1 MSVTIYT
8 ALTSSQKDQILALDN
23 GFPLD
28 DADFF
33 ALYEQDETICSAA
46 AFIQED
52 ETAFECYA
60 FTAPDFR
67 RKGFFY
73 EVLDFVIDELDE
85 EVEFMF
91 YTNGKEP
98 ATLAALETLEAE
110 LVLEEHMMEI
120 HLSDW
125 IISVP
130 KCSGQT
136 MPAPQ
141 KTIPSQPLTVHTAD
155 IDGTETLQYETASGK
170 VNISVFSS
178 YYYLYGFEIREEL
191 RGKGHGTVFLSQV
204 MKDLASRNPLPLRL
218 QVSGDNLPALALY
231 KKTGFQITETLFGY
245 LY

>member
-1 MSVTIYT
+1 MAVTIYT
-8 ALTSSQKDQILALDN
+8 ALKPAQKDQILALDN
-23 GFPLD
+23 AFPLE

-33 ALYEQDETICSAA
+33 ALYEHDETVCSAA

-52 ETAFECYA
+52 DTVFECYA
-60 FTAPDFR
+60 FTAPDYR
-67 RKGFFY
+67 RNGFFS
-73 EVLDFVIDELDE
+73 EILDSVIDELDE
-85 EVEFMF
+85 DTEFMF

-98 ATLAALETLEAE
+98 SALAALEALEAE

-120 HLSDW
+120 SLSDW
-125 IISVP
+125 ISAEHA
-130 KCSGQT
+130 S
-136 MPAPQ
+136 ANN
-141 KTIPSQPLTVHTAD
+141 SYSLTVHTAD

-178 YYYLYGFEIREEL
+178 YYYLYGFEILEEL
-191 RGKGHGTVFLSQV
+191 RGKGYGTVFLSQV
-204 MKDLASRNPLPLRL
+204 MNDLASRNPLPLRL